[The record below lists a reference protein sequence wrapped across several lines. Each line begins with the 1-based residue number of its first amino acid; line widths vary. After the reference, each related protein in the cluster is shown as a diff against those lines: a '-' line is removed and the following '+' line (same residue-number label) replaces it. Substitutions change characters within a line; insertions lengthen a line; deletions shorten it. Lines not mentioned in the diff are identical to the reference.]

1 MTPLLNRS
9 ATSGALTS
17 SPVPPEGLRPVEIEV
32 VRPSELTAEQIG
44 QWTRLQTM
52 GEALGS
58 PFLSPHWPRA
68 VQAAQWPDQDTIRVA
83 ILRKGRQTRG
93 FFPAR
98 VKGGVG
104 MAAGSPMCDY
114 QGLIAE
120 PGLAVDVRQILG
132 ALGLDR
138 YDFCHMPASQTAFEG
153 HVRGLTPSWISRLPF
168 GYDAY
173 AHDKCAESGILKDL
187 DKRRRKAEREMGKVT
202 FTALSRSHGD
212 FEKML
217 EWKREKYRETGQTDI
232 FAAGWTQRLMEEL
245 FASRDPDF
253 GGALFTLHIDD
264 KLAAAQFHLR
274 GADVI
279 HAWIIA
285 HDETH
290 ERVSPGLLLFQD
302 IMRWMDDTPFTS
314 IDYGPG
320 DYRFKRQL
328 ANAEC
333 LVGHGFIGRPSAQA
347 FLRGAAYGIRE
358 AAERLPLGKVSDL
371 PGKAMRRMDL
381 MRGLR

>member
-1 MTPLLNRS
+1 MD
-9 ATSGALTS
+9 
-17 SPVPPEGLRPVEIEV
+17 IDI
-32 VRPSELTAEQIG
+32 VRPSELTPDEIG
-44 QWTRLQTM
+44 AWTRLQTG

-68 VQAAQWPDQDTIRVA
+68 VQAAQSPDKDATRIA
-83 ILRKGRQTRG
+83 ILRQGGQARG
-93 FFPAR
+93 FFPAKVR
-98 VKGGVG
+98 GGVA
-104 MAAGSPMCDY
+104 MPVGSPMCDY

-120 PGLAVDVRQILG
+120 PGLAIDPRAILE
-132 ALGLDR
+132 ALGVAR
-138 YDFCHMPASQTAFEG
+138 YDFCHMPAAQTAFAG

-173 AHDKCAESGILKDL
+173 AHDKNAESGILKDL
-187 DKRRRKAEREMGKVT
+187 DKRRRKAEREMGKIT
-202 FTALSRSHGD
+202 FTALSRSHSD
-212 FEKML
+212 FEKL
-217 EWKREKYRETGQTDI
+217 LAWKRDKYRETGQTDI

-264 KLAAAQFHLR
+264 ELAAAQFNLR

-285 HDETH
+285 HDETR

-302 IMRWMDDTPFTS
+302 IMRWMDETPFTS

-333 LVGHGFIGRPSAQA
+333 LIGHGFIGRPSAQT

-358 AAERLPLGKVSDL
+358 AAERLPLGRVSEL